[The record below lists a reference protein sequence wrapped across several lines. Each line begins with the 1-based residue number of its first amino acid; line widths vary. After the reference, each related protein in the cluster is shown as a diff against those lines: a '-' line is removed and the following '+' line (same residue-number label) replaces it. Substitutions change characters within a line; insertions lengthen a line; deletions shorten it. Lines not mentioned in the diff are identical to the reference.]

1 MQQEK
6 KEVSIWSGKVFS
18 SGWVEARGGVSD
30 VTDPSNGGLLGVT
43 GIANGEDVAAAAQAA
58 RRAQKEWAAIPF
70 SERAE
75 IVRKAA
81 EKLKE
86 RENEFADW
94 NVRECGA
101 IRQKG
106 LWEAGITYQQMHQA
120 ASLAFLPDG
129 TSFPSAV
136 AGPLVPQQP
145 AVFIRKTWQ
154 IGT

>member
-1 MQQEK
+1 MQQERR
-6 KEVSIWSGKVFS
+6 EASIWSRKVFS

-30 VTDPSNGGLLGVT
+30 VTDPSNGDLLGVT
-43 GIANGEDVAAAAQAA
+43 GIANGEDVAAAAQTA
-58 RRAQKEWAAIPF
+58 RRAQKGWAAIPF

-106 LWEAGITYQQMHQA
+106 LWEAG
-120 ASLAFLPDG
+120 
-129 TSFPSAV
+129 
-136 AGPLVPQQP
+136 
-145 AVFIRKTWQ
+145 
-154 IGT
+154 